1 MKMEV
6 DPVSDMFIPSIPQT
20 ISNIVWECNMFCVS
34 VLPDLLQFPSCHHG
48 VTFEKN
54 ILFLKVRN
62 EVQLCREVVIYIL
75 YALMLNNMGL
85 ASQSLFVKLSLLL

>member
-1 MKMEV
+1 MQYV
-6 DPVSDMFIPSIPQT
+6 L
-20 ISNIVWECNMFCVS
+20 CVL
-34 VLPDLLQFPSCHHG
+34 LPDLLQFPSCHHG
-48 VTFEKN
+48 VKFEKH

-75 YALMLNNMGL
+75 YALLLNNMGL